1 MLEIFYK
8 KIILRMDCYIYKDYK
23 MIFRKHRL
31 NILLLCCFPFA
42 LQVSDKKQPLSP
54 RSPVKQEIF
63 EMRPGLYRHYKGKT
77 YQVVGVARHSE
88 TQEPLVV
95 YQLLYG
101 NYSLWVRPFNMFND
115 LVSHEGKMVKRF
127 EFIADT
133 FTRASD
139 L

>member
-1 MLEIFYK
+1 MLFQKYK
-8 KIILRMDCYIYKDYK
+8 LYV
-23 MIFRKHRL
+23 F
-31 NILLLCCFPFA
+31 LCCLPLS
-42 LQVSDKKQPLSP
+42 LQVSDKEHAQTS
-54 RSPVKQEIF
+54 RSSVKQEIF

-88 TQEPLVV
+88 MQEPLVV

-101 NYSLWVRPFNMFND
+101 NHSLWVRPFHMFND